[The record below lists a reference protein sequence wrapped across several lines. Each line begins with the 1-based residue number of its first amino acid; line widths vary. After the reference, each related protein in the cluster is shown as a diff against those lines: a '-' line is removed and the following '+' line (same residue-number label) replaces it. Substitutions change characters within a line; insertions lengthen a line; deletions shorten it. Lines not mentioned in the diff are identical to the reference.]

1 MKKIIAIA
9 LFAIMMAAC
18 TYKSS
23 FVSNKTPVNL
33 ANLNLELINYTATA
47 AVLTLLDLDMQN
59 KDTILTAGFDT
70 LLSAETYYNRFGS
83 KACEMDIQLIADSTW
98 SFSSTGAGMISVLG
112 TLHMTGRNTD
122 KYATFNADYNGMYD
136 ESNGFSADFSS
147 SKLEYSLQPGYAY
160 VEGYGYVSQLKLYCY
175 GDALLKTYL
184 NTVPLDNV
192 TTTFKGDEISY

>member
-18 TYKSS
+18 TYKSD

-33 ANLNLELINYTATA
+33 ANLNVELINYSATA

-83 KACEMDIQLIADSTW
+83 QACEMDIQLIADSTW
-98 SFSSTGAGMISVLG
+98 SFTSTGTGMISFIG
-112 TLHMTGRNTD
+112 TLHMTGRNTE

-136 ESNGFSADFSS
+136 ENNGFSADFSS
-147 SKLEYSLQPGYAY
+147 AKLEFSLLPSLTYA
-160 VEGYGYVSQLKLYCY
+160 EGYGYVSQLKLFCY
-175 GDALLKTYL
+175 GDAVLKTYL
-184 NTVPLDNV
+184 NTAPLDNV
-192 TTTFKGDEISY
+192 TTTFKGDELSY